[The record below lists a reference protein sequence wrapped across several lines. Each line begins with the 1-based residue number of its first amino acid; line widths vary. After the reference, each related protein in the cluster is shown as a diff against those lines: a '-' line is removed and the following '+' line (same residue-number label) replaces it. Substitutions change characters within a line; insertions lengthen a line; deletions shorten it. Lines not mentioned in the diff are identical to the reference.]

1 MNKKAMTGNEAVAY
15 AIKQIDPEV
24 IAAYPITPQ
33 TQIIEIYAK
42 YYSNKEV
49 NGELIDVESEHS
61 AMSAT
66 IGAAAAGVR
75 AMTTTS
81 SQGLALMAEMVY
93 IAASMRLPIL
103 MPVVNRALSGP
114 INIHCDHS
122 DTMLVANSGWLQLY
136 SENTQD
142 IYDNCFIGLKIA
154 EELNL
159 PVMVC
164 QDGFITSHCVET
176 MNVFDDKIIKKF
188 IGEYKPKYD
197 LLNKEI
203 TVGPFDTFDY
213 YFEHKRKQAQ
223 AMFDSV
229 DIIKKVFKKFSLVS
243 GRKYDFFEEYKVKD
257 AEKVIVIIGS
267 TFGTTKNV
275 VDSLREKGDKVG
287 VLGVRVF
294 RPFNYKLLKKKLS
307 KIKNLAVMERYDP
320 FSNFGGILF
329 NEVRSSLGREDIVEY
344 IYGLGGRD
352 VDDSQILKVFNE
364 MSKGKELIRYVGVRE

>member
-164 QDGFITSHCVET
+164 QDGFITSHCVEN